1 MVEKSKFFSAEKAGV
16 VLDIGIAYT
25 KIGFLNENIPR
36 KILITP
42 KNLFKSIKQLK
53 VKLFINL
60 LIFLKA

>member
-1 MVEKSKFFSAEKAGV
+1 MVEKSKFFSTEKAGV

-25 KIGFLNENIPR
+25 KIGFFNENIPR

-53 VKLFINL
+53 VHKD
-60 LIFLKA
+60 